1 MLIFLTL
8 KSLRASYTYNK
19 SVFINAVTRNYQT
32 SSGLRNYFFNKET
45 ERSWM
50 FLVKF
55 LVRRGFGEQTR
66 NKNISLGDLFQINYV
81 IMANLR
87 NLWFN
92 TEFSS
97 GGYHTDKKFIY
108 DDLGQVC

>member
-1 MLIFLTL
+1 
-8 KSLRASYTYNK
+8 
-19 SVFINAVTRNYQT
+19 
-32 SSGLRNYFFNKET
+32 
-45 ERSWM
+45 M

-55 LVRRGFGEQTR
+55 LVRSGFGEQTR
-66 NKNISLGDLFQINYV
+66 KYISLGDLFQINYV

-97 GGYHTDKKFIY
+97 EGYHTDKKFIY

>member
-1 MLIFLTL
+1 MN
-8 KSLRASYTYNK
+8 KRAKY
-19 SVFINAVTRNYQT
+19 IA
-32 SSGLRNYFFNKET
+32 LA
-45 ERSWM
+45 
-50 FLVKF
+50 
-55 LVRRGFGEQTR
+55 
-66 NKNISLGDLFQINYV
+66 DLFQINYV

-97 GGYHTDKKFIY
+97 EGYHTDKKFIY

>member
-1 MLIFLTL
+1 MN
-8 KSLRASYTYNK
+8 KRAKY
-19 SVFINAVTRNYQT
+19 
-32 SSGLRNYFFNKET
+32 
-45 ERSWM
+45 
-50 FLVKF
+50 
-55 LVRRGFGEQTR
+55 
-66 NKNISLGDLFQINYV
+66 ISLGDLFQINYV

-108 DDLGQVC
+108 DDLRQVC

>member
-1 MLIFLTL
+1 MYGHYHSGHLFPTVQKFATPMLIFLTL

-55 LVRRGFGEQTR
+55 LVRSGFGEQTR
-66 NKNISLGDLFQINYV
+66 K
-81 IMANLR
+81 
-87 NLWFN
+87 
-92 TEFSS
+92 
-97 GGYHTDKKFIY
+97 IY
-108 DDLGQVC
+108 LAW

>member
-1 MLIFLTL
+1 MN
-8 KSLRASYTYNK
+8 KRAKY
-19 SVFINAVTRNYQT
+19 
-32 SSGLRNYFFNKET
+32 
-45 ERSWM
+45 
-50 FLVKF
+50 
-55 LVRRGFGEQTR
+55 
-66 NKNISLGDLFQINYV
+66 ISLGDLFQINYV

-97 GGYHTDKKFIY
+97 EGYHTEKFIY